1 VTTTEKPREESLEP
15 DALEEAANEDRPPT
29 SNVWMLAWRV
39 SQHRP
44 REFWIGWSLFVVFF
58 TMPALTGYLLAR
70 GYDALASGDTKATV
84 AWAAGIAVSESIRML
99 AVHHGALVFTKAWIH
114 MQTLLR
120 ANLMAAQMA
129 SGGPEAGQPVGSAGS
144 AITHFRDD
152 AEDVADFVDG
162 MIDVSGGL
170 VFTVIAGFVLGAADP
185 TAAVILIFPLL
196 GVGVLTRVLDT
207 RIKDYRSADRAATA
221 NVTGLLG
228 DVMAA
233 ATTIKVNDAGVHMMG
248 RLSILVERRRHTA
261 VRDRVLEEGV
271 QAFSQGMADVGLGLV
286 LLVSAGAIASGG
298 FDLGQLALFTAYL
311 GWLSFL
317 PKMVGRVMARHKQ
330 AGVAFDRMRMLVADQ
345 TAANTVVSRSLPI
358 DPSDNRSRPKPQR
371 PDRVPLE
378 RLEVVDFSARHSSG
392 AGVFDVNLSVGRGEF
407 VVITGPIGAGKSTL
421 LRALL
426 GLAWQA
432 DVSGSILWNGA
443 AVVDRAAFFV
453 PPNAAFLS
461 QVPQLISDTVADNV
475 GLGPV
480 TEQQLSTALDLAAIN
495 SDISEMT
502 LGIDTMIGPR
512 GLRLSGG
519 QRQRLA
525 TARALVHSPELVVLD
540 DLSSALDVETELQ
553 LWENLASTKMT
564 VIAVSHRAV
573 AFDRADQVIR
583 LSSGRIVGS

>member
-1 VTTTEKPREESLEP
+1 MTAVEQSIEPEAERVAGGQESSS
-15 DALEEAANEDRPPT
+15 
-29 SNVWMLAWRV
+29 SNVWILAWRV
-39 SQHRP
+39 SQNRP

-70 GYDALASGDTKATV
+70 GYDSLANGDTAATIR
-84 AWAAGIAVSESIRML
+84 WAAAIAVSETIRMF
-99 AVHHGALVFTKAWIH
+99 AVHHGALVWTKAWIH

-129 SGGPEAGQPVGSAGS
+129 SGGPEAGQPVGSAGA

-162 MIDVSGGL
+162 MIDVSGGI

-185 TAAVILIFPLL
+185 TAAVVLIFPLL

-207 RIKDYRSADRAATA
+207 RIKDYRTADRAATA
-221 NVTGLLG
+221 EVTGLLG

-233 ATTIKVNDAGVHMMG
+233 ATTIKVNDAADHMLS
-248 RLSILVERRRHTA
+248 RLSVLVDRRRETA

-271 QAFSQGMADVGLGLV
+271 QAFSKGAADIGLGLV
-286 LLVSAGAIASGG
+286 LLVSAGAIASGD
-298 FDLGQLALFTAYL
+298 FNLGQLALFTAYL

-317 PKMVGRVMARHKQ
+317 PKMVGRMLARRKQ

-345 TAANTVVSRSLPI
+345 SAANTVASRSLPI
-358 DPSDNRSRPKPQR
+358 DPADQRSRSATIR
-371 PDRVPLE
+371 PARVPLE
-378 RLEVVDFSARHSSG
+378 RLDVIDFSALHPSG
-392 AGVFDVNLSVGRGEF
+392 AGVRDISFSVQRGEF

-432 DVSGSILWNGA
+432 DVSGSVLWNGIE
-443 AVVDRAAFFV
+443 VDDRAAFFV

-480 TEQQLSTALDLAAIN
+480 SEQQLATALDLSAIRR
-495 SDISEMT
+495 DIDEMP
-502 LGIDTMIGPR
+502 LGVETMIGPR

-553 LWENLASTKMT
+553 LWENLASANMT

-573 AFDRADQVIR
+573 AFDRADQVIQ
-583 LSSGRIVGS
+583 LLAGRIVTS

>member
-1 VTTTEKPREESLEP
+1 
-15 DALEEAANEDRPPT
+15 
-29 SNVWMLAWRV
+29 M
-39 SQHRP
+39 
-44 REFWIGWSLFVVFF
+44 
-58 TMPALTGYLLAR
+58 
-70 GYDALASGDTKATV
+70 
-84 AWAAGIAVSESIRML
+84 
-99 AVHHGALVFTKAWIH
+99 
-114 MQTLLR
+114 
-120 ANLMAAQMA
+120 MAAQMA
-129 SGGPEAGQPVGSAGS
+129 SGGPEAGQPVGSAGA

-162 MIDVSGGL
+162 IIDVSGGL

-207 RIKDYRSADRAATA
+207 RIKNYRSADRAATA
-221 NVTGLLG
+221 EVTGLLG

-233 ATTIKVNDAGVHMMG
+233 ATTIKVNAASDHMMK
-248 RLSILVERRRHTA
+248 RLSVLIERRRHTA
-261 VRDRVLEEGV
+261 VRDRVLEESV
-271 QAFSQGMADVGLGLV
+271 QAFGQGAADVGLGLV
-286 LLVSAGAIASGG
+286 LLVSAGSIASGA

-330 AGVAFDRMRMLVADQ
+330 AGVAFDRMRTLVAEQ
-345 TAANTVVSRSLPI
+345 TAANTVVPRSLPI
-358 DPSDNRSRPKPQR
+358 DPSDQRFRPDSVR
-371 PDRVPLE
+371 PDRVTLE
-378 RLEVVDFSARHSSG
+378 RLEIVDFLARHRGG
-392 AGVFDVNLSVGRGEF
+392 AGIFDVNFTVERGEF
-407 VVITGPIGAGKSTL
+407 VVVTGPIGSGKSTL

-432 DVSGSILWNGA
+432 EVSGSVLWNA
-443 AVVDRAAFFV
+443 KLVEDRAAFFV

-480 TEQQLSTALDLAAIN
+480 PEHQLRMALGLAAID
-495 SDISEMT
+495 SDIDEMA

-540 DLSSALDVETELQ
+540 DLSSALDVETELL
-553 LWENLASTKMT
+553 LWENLASTNMT

-573 AFDRADQVIR
+573 AFERADQVIR
-583 LSSGRIVGS
+583 LGSGRIVSE